1 MSIHICSNCGHEE
14 AIFGEGGGAAMAER
28 NRVDFLG
35 SLPLD
40 ISIRQFADCGRP
52 TVAADPDGRPAQI
65 YKEIARKAAAK
76 LALKAK
82 DFSGKFPNIV
92 VQNT

>member
-1 MSIHICSNCGHEE
+1 MGLHICSACGHEE
-14 AIFGEGGGAAMAER
+14 AIFGTGGGASMAEK
-28 NRVDFLG
+28 NQVDFLG

-40 ISIRQFADCGRP
+40 ISIRQYADSGWP
-52 TVAADPDGRPAQI
+52 TVAADPDGRIAQI
-65 YKEIARKAAAK
+65 YKEIARKTAAR

-82 DFSGKFPNIV
+82 DFSNRFPTIV